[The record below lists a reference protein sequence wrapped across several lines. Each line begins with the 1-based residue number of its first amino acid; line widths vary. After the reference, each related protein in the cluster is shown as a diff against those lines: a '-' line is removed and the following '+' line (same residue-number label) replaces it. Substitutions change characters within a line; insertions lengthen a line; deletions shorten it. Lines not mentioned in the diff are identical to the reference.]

1 MYIPVPLLCD
11 RVRVWN
17 VDLINLITIQYI
29 DLVFAYLGRLQMV
42 DRVRMQLHGS
52 KVLFLN
58 MSHDVI
64 MM

>member
-52 KVLFLN
+52 
-58 MSHDVI
+58 
-64 MM
+64 